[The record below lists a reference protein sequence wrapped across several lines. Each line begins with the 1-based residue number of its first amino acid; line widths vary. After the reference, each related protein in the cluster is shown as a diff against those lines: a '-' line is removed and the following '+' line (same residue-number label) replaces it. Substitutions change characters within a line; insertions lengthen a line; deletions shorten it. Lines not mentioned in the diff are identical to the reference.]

1 MSCGLDKVMHI
12 FNLLTVH
19 SGDTQVSVAT
29 AGSLWYTKD
38 PLCLSQRW
46 PSLCPYGI
54 LETRVVLSSPFES
67 KPPYLCGGMRD
78 YSQVTGTSAL
88 ALLA

>member
-1 MSCGLDKVMHI
+1 MKLCI
-12 FNLLTVH
+12 FLTLLTVH
-19 SGDTQVSVAT
+19 SADTQVLVAT

-54 LETRVVLSSPFES
+54 LETRVVLSLPFRS
-67 KPPYLCGGMRD
+67 SQLIFVVRD
-78 YSQVTGTSAL
+78 YSQVTGTSPL

>member
-1 MSCGLDKVMHI
+1 MSCGLDEVMHI

-19 SGDTQVSVAT
+19 SADTQVSVAI

-54 LETRVVLSSPFES
+54 LETRVVLSLPFRS
-67 KPPYLCGGMRD
+67 NHLIFVVRD
-78 YSQVTGTSAL
+78 YSQVTGTSPL